1 MSEKYK
7 ILAKFIKDLSAE
19 TSDVETFMF
28 VKNYISKYNLNIDIT
43 SLPLKDRVIE
53 INTKLSLSDPN
64 NNQKKSYFEI
74 IYATIIKVDESIN
87 KSEEIEKIILCDVQ
101 NKIYPELE
109 KIIFKLVVDS
119 GYQETKPNKKVNFEE
134 LYKNRKN

>member
-7 ILAKFIKDLSAE
+7 ILAKFIKDLSVE

-53 INTKLSLSDPN
+53 INTKLSLSDPDN
-64 NNQKKSYFEI
+64 NNKKF
-74 IYATIIKVDESIN
+74 
-87 KSEEIEKIILCDVQ
+87 
-101 NKIYPELE
+101 
-109 KIIFKLVVDS
+109 
-119 GYQETKPNKKVNFEE
+119 TKNYTNKKKLNAS
-134 LYKNRKN
+134 R